1 VSRRYTSGQLASCIS
16 NSSTI
21 TDEYNQPVA
30 MCTATPQRRFNAS
43 RSSESAHQSFAS
55 SAMAVFKAS
64 RGVVEHMI
72 RRCAQIFPR
81 FVLSGRSIN
90 TACAGRIATFIPG
103 SASYSAR
110 PLQTRS
116 SIGASYSARLSSH
129 NRHGG
134 RAVICL
140 GGQRWRLNLN
150 GESDASARDGFALR
164 RRLAIECLQ

>member
-1 VSRRYTSGQLASCIS
+1 
-16 NSSTI
+16 
-21 TDEYNQPVA
+21 
-30 MCTATPQRRFNAS
+30 MCTA
-43 RSSESAHQSFAS
+43 
-55 SAMAVFKAS
+55 
-64 RGVVEHMI
+64 I
-72 RRCAQIFPR
+72 CAQIFPR

-140 GGQRWRLNLN
+140 RGQRWRLNLN